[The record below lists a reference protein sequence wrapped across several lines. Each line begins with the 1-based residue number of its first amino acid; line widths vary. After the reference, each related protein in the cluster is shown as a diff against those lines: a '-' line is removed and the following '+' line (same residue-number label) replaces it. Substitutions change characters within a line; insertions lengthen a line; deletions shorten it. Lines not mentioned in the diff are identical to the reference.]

1 MEKKTLDKANAI
13 QAAIE
18 NLDSDIRTL
27 TESRDSRCCGKT
39 IPEVVAVIVDYKGLY
54 NSSVKV
60 RVEDYPELQ
69 QAIKDSVL
77 KYLQDRKA
85 ELVAQFEAL

>member
-27 TESRDSRCCGKT
+27 AESRDSRCGET

-54 NSSVKV
+54 NSSEKV

-69 QAIKDSVL
+69 QAIKDLVL

-85 ELVAQFEAL
+85 DLEAQFAAL

>member
-18 NLDSDIRTL
+18 NLDSNIRTL
-27 TESRDSRCCGKT
+27 TASCDSRCGET

-69 QAIKDSVL
+69 QAIKDLVL